1 MTNNANRFYAMPKID
16 GFVDSTYSNDAA
28 PSISKPLGN
37 DFYLQLWVDYP
48 TSFKHLSDFADTENY
63 TQYHLS
69 LVNDEIEIHD
79 GLLSTNDLSEV
90 EKTINDFK
98 LNKGI

>member
-1 MTNNANRFYAMPKID
+1 MTNNMDRSYAMPKID

-28 PSISKPLGN
+28 PSISKSLGN

-69 LVNDEIEIHD
+69 LVNDEIGIHD

>member
-1 MTNNANRFYAMPKID
+1 MNRFYSMPNID
-16 GFVDSTYSNDAA
+16 GFQDSTYSNDAA
-28 PSISKPLGN
+28 PSISKSLGN

-69 LVNDEIEIHD
+69 LVNDETDIHD
-79 GLLSTNDLSEV
+79 GLLSTNDFDEV
-90 EKTINDFK
+90 QKTINNFN
-98 LNKGI
+98 LN

>member
-1 MTNNANRFYAMPKID
+1 MTNNMDQSYAMPKID

-28 PSISKPLGN
+28 PSISKSLGN

-69 LVNDEIEIHD
+69 LVNDEIGIHD

-98 LNKGI
+98 LNIGI